1 MGVSISLGIVLW
13 IILALAVI
21 LIALVLV
28 FIVQSQRRIKR
39 RGQVEKYIDHH
50 LEDWYEYLAK
60 GERGEKLPISQS
72 TDLEAIEKIFFAF
85 KQNAS
90 SKDIDRRIIQ
100 FGSDHF
106 VKPYKKRL
114 RSGKWAYRVNTLSKL
129 IEFEL
134 PGFEKIFKN
143 DEIKLLSRYEYFLFL
158 TYLSIFD
165 MDRFS
170 YVYFMRQDL
179 SEYENKKIFNQ
190 LNDRKI
196 EKLMERF
203 EEVPL
208 PGKYALVG
216 RISLMPS
223 GTSIEFLE
231 SLFGDGIPEVRI
243 RALKAIQAIGLVQ
256 EPDQYDGFYSSD
268 VWEERMLVTRIA
280 PLMGESVIP
289 QLKEKLDDPHEMVRK
304 EAVRS
309 LSRLKKPMAEWA
321 VPMQPETLPV
331 LKEGEK

>member
-1 MGVSISLGIVLW
+1 MDVSISLGIVLW
-13 IILALAVI
+13 IILALTGI

-28 FIVQSQRRIKR
+28 FIAQSQRRIKR
-39 RGQVEKYIDHH
+39 KNEVEQYIERH
-50 LEDWYEYLAK
+50 LEGWHDYLVK
-60 GERGEKLPISQS
+60 GEGIEKLPASKS
-72 TDLEAIEKIFFAF
+72 TDLEAIEKIFFTF

-90 SKDIDRRIIQ
+90 SKDIDERIVQ
-100 FGSDHF
+100 FGTEHF

-114 RSGKWAYRVNTLSKL
+114 RSGKWAYRVNTLSKM

-134 PGFEKIFKN
+134 PGFEKIFTN
-143 DEIKLLSRYEYFLFL
+143 EEIKILSRYEYFLFL

-165 MDRFS
+165 MDRFA

-190 LNDRKI
+190 LSDKKVEVLVN
-196 EKLMERF
+196 RF

-231 SLFGDGIPEVRI
+231 SLLADETPEVRI
-243 RALKAIQAIGLVQ
+243 RALKAVQTIGLVEQ
-256 EPDQYDGFYSSD
+256 SAPYDKFYNSE
-268 VWEERMLVTRIA
+268 VGRENAHCTYCATNW
-280 PLMGESVIP
+280 GECHPS
-289 QLKEKLDDPHEMVRK
+289 
-304 EAVRS
+304 
-309 LSRLKKPMAEWA
+309 
-321 VPMQPETLPV
+321 T
-331 LKEGEK
+331 